1 MSKLREK
8 TYAFL
13 SISDVSAIKDM
24 MAKTAKDVIIH
35 AVPHPV
41 KTVANAHELDYT
53 ILPVHVRKVS
63 FFTIESLI
71 CFHFSQNY
79 FWQQEMCIFTN

>member
-1 MSKLREK
+1 MIK
-8 TYAFL
+8 TYVFS

-53 ILPVHVRKVS
+53 ILPAHVRKVS
-63 FFTIESLI
+63 FFSCYNLI
-71 CFHFSQNY
+71 QK
-79 FWQQEMCIFTN
+79 

>member
-1 MSKLREK
+1 MIK
-8 TYAFL
+8 TNVFS

-35 AVPHPV
+35 VVPHPV

-53 ILPVHVRKVS
+53 ILPAHVRKVS
-63 FFTIESLI
+63 FFSCYNLI
-71 CFHFSQNY
+71 QK
-79 FWQQEMCIFTN
+79 